1 MGYGKMGKMLAAAVL
16 AVGVAVGAQGGA
28 QAVAQDGPGMG
39 QGPGR
44 GAGPFF
50 RQQFGSRRPPMER
63 AFGAMGVA
71 RFWHDP
77 AVVNQLKITDEQQK
91 SMDEILQEH
100 RESLIDLDAG
110 LQKAELKLGP
120 MLKADQPNESEI
132 EGQIDSIAQARANLE
147 KANAR
152 FLLAIRAK
160 LTPEQWKGLQQL
172 REQRMDR
179 FRDGGRRRMMTRR
192 QGPGPQGAAPQG
204 APADGGPDGG
214 PGGAAPGSAPGNGP
228 GDM

>member
-16 AVGVAVGAQGGA
+16 AAGVAAAGAQGGA
-28 QAVAQDGPGMG
+28 PAVQDGPGMG
-39 QGPGR
+39 QGQGAGM

-50 RQQFGSRRPPMER
+50 RHQFVNRRPPMER

-77 AVVNQLKITDEQQK
+77 AVVSQLKITDEQQK

-110 LQKAELKLGP
+110 LQKAELKMGP
-120 MLKADQPNESEI
+120 MLQADQPNESEI
-132 EGQIDSIAQARANLE
+132 EGQIDAIAQARANLE

-160 LTPEQWKGLQQL
+160 LTPEQWKGLRQL
-172 REQRMDR
+172 RQQRMER
-179 FRDGGRRRMMTRR
+179 FQNGGRRRMMNHRN
-192 QGPGPQGAAPQG
+192 GPAPQG
-204 APADGGPDGG
+204 APQGGPDGG
-214 PGGAAPGSAPGNGP
+214 PGSAPGNGP
-228 GDM
+228 GGLD